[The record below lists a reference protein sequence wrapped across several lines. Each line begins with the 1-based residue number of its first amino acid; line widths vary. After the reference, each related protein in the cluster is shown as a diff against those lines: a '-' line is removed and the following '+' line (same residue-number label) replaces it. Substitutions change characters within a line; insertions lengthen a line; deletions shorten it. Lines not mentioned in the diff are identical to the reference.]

1 MSLLQYYR
9 IIVEEKKNC
18 KVEKKNFIF
27 SLRGK
32 KEEEEENIESVRCKR
47 KYFH

>member
-32 KEEEEENIESVRCKR
+32 KKEEEK
-47 KYFH
+47 H